1 MFVIKILIQLI
12 SLYRAIAMLFFIMFY
27 TIMPCYVN
35 LILLITAITSDLLDG
50 FLAKKYKLTSIGG
63 QLLDLFSDKYLNC
76 ISIIYLIIEGFP
88 MLPLLFILTKE
99 IFVLSFRSVKING
112 EFIISTNRTIGGFM
126 TGMLWGIVFLHT
138 GNINFIPLTV
148 LINILR
154 TLNLIY
160 LLYKIYSNYNNL
172 KKVFKNWYAY
182 FNTVGK
188 IDEPVVMHTFTIF
201 G

>member
-1 MFVIKILIQLI
+1 MFVLKIIIQLI

-50 FLAKKYKLTSIGG
+50 YLAKKYKLTSIGG

-99 IFVLSFRSVKING
+99 IFVLSFRSIKING

-126 TGMLWGIVFLHT
+126 TGILWGIVFLHT
-138 GNINFIPLTV
+138 GNINFIPLTI
-148 LINILR
+148 LINILG

-172 KKVFKNWYAY
+172 KKVFKN
-182 FNTVGK
+182 
-188 IDEPVVMHTFTIF
+188 
-201 G
+201 